1 MGPIG
6 VTPGVALPVD
16 PADQP
21 ARGELELGGER
32 DRRAKRFL
40 QRRRQEQEENPDGD
54 EFRHQES
61 EEETGT

>member
-16 PADQP
+16 PADRP
-21 ARGELELGGER
+21 ARGELELSGER

-40 QRRRQEQEENPDGD
+40 QRRRQQEEDPDAD
-54 EFRHQES
+54 EFRHREP
-61 EEETGT
+61 EEDTRG